1 MNIKYLKLAIEEGKK
16 AYDENEVPIGAVIV
30 KNDEIISLAHNQKE
44 KNKCSLEHAEM
55 IAIREATKKLENW
68 RLDDCDIYISLE
80 PCPMCAS
87 AIKQSRI
94 KNVYC
99 ALKNADENNTNIV
112 RQIFVDN
119 DINSSVNYYCD
130 LMPEESEKVLKKFFA
145 EKRKKNI

>member
-30 KNDEIISLAHNQKE
+30 KNDEIISIAHNQKE

-55 IAIREATKKLENW
+55 IAIREATKKLGNW

-130 LMPEESEKVLKKFFA
+130 LMPEESGKMLKKFFA